1 MCYNYEVS
9 VTSFVIGIVGIIINM
24 IVFKKN
30 PLYLGINFFWIGV
43 ILMQLWEAILWKD
56 YKCELFSKI
65 AKYTNL
71 IQPILLLIV
80 LLIPNYIKKNKINLK
95 LVYLVLGIYI
105 LSIFPMILKDY
116 GCIKDKNGIVLKW
129 WDIISGTIYLIT
141 IFALIKL
148 LLPNRMFKYQS
159 LIIFANLIIA
169 NVFHFMTSKN
179 YMKSIIELPGR
190 LGSIWCWVAAAAPC
204 YNYFLFK
211 NNI

>member
-1 MCYNYEVS
+1 
-9 VTSFVIGIVGIIINM
+9 
-24 IVFKKN
+24 
-30 PLYLGINFFWIGV
+30 
-43 ILMQLWEAILWKD
+43 
-56 YKCELFSKI
+56 
-65 AKYTNL
+65 
-71 IQPILLLIV
+71 
-80 LLIPNYIKKNKINLK
+80 
-95 LVYLVLGIYI
+95 
-105 LSIFPMILKDY
+105 MILKDY

-179 YMKSIIELPGR
+179 YMRSIIELPGR

>member
-190 LGSIWCWVAAAAPC
+190 LGSIWCRVAAAAPC